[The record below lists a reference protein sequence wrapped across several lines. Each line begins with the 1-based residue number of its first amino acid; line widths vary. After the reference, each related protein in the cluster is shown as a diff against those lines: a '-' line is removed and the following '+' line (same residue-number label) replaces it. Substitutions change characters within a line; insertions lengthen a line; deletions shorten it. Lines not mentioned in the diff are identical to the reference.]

1 MTNEFN
7 LITGKL
13 PCDVVVNG
21 LLCPIYTN
29 TSICMDC
36 LVALESD
43 MPEEAKKKIVIGRL
57 FSGAIYEG
65 NRDAAFSAALEFLR
79 GAPTPEYE
87 KANIPHSKEQSIFWS
102 LDSPAIVASFHQAY
116 GLTLKEL
123 KDMHWWEFLALL
135 QNIPSDTRMGQL
147 FSTRASL
154 VDVKAKPDQQLRQ
167 REVKKAAKPKDTRT
181 KEEKQRDAMKAMAEA
196 F

>member
-43 MPEEAKKKIVIGRL
+43 IPQEAKKKIVLGRL
-57 FSGAIYEG
+57 FSGAIYEDD
-65 NRDAAFSAALEFLR
+65 RESAFSAALEFLR

-87 KANIPHSKEQSIFWS
+87 KANIPHSKERQIFWS

-116 GLTLKEL
+116 GLTLKEV

-154 VDVKAKPDQQLRQ
+154 VDVKAKPDQQMRQ